1 MKHEYF
7 GIDLTFEGVGKSNE
21 ERKEYLYP
29 YPIFN
34 IFDALSHS
42 AMIERIDIV
51 DTAILK
57 CKSWYNEE

>member
-21 ERKEYLYP
+21 ERKYHLYP
-29 YPIFN
+29 YTIVN
-34 IFDALSHS
+34 IFAALSHA
-42 AMIERIDIV
+42 AMVNRIDIV

-57 CKSWYNEE
+57 CKS